1 MSELDRPSPQES
13 LTPDDFEAYRRIA
26 ETQQPP
32 AGYDVTRLVAMRLID
47 PDPYTAGR
55 YIPHDPRAA
64 AQSITTAAL
73 HSLSTIVHQLSQVPA
88 LERLADD
95 FDPHR
100 LYGGPGSEFLPSA
113 AQMNARVGEVCTAA
127 ADEICSI
134 QPSEPADRDPTIL
147 RLGVERTRSALLRG
161 VQVQSLYHRSA
172 HDHAQTRS
180 YVAAMMA
187 DGAEVRASSTPGPR
201 LVMVDRQH
209 LFIDNHVIE
218 GAEGNSGWHVFDR
231 AAVAWVRSLFD
242 LFWNT
247 AVRWQDIGDNASPL
261 SERQWRILRELAA
274 GYTQEQVGPRIKLSR
289 RAVDKEIA
297 FARDALS
304 FRTTFQ
310 LMAWYG
316 RAQGERQAHG

>member
-1 MSELDRPSPQES
+1 MSETDRPEIQEP
-13 LTPDDFEAYRRIA
+13 LTPQDFDAYRRIA

-32 AGYDVTRLVAMRLID
+32 AGYDVTRLVAMRLVD
-47 PDPYTAGR
+47 HDPYTPGR

-64 AQSITTAAL
+64 AQSITAAAL
-73 HSLSTIVHQLSQVPA
+73 DGLSAIVQRLNQVPA
-88 LERLADD
+88 LERLAAD

-113 AQMNARVGEVCTAA
+113 AQMNARVGEVCAAA

-134 QPSEPADRDPTIL
+134 QPGEPADRDPAIL
-147 RLGVERTRSALLRG
+147 RLGVERTRSALLRR
-161 VQVQSLYHRSA
+161 VRVHSLYHRSA
-172 HDHAQTRS
+172 HDHAQTRD
-180 YVAAMMA
+180 YVAAMTA
-187 DGAEVRASSTPGPR
+187 DGAEVRASNTPGPR

-209 LFIDNHVIE
+209 LFIDNHVID

-242 LFWNT
+242 LFWNM
-247 AVRWQDIGDNASPL
+247 AVRWQDIGANASPL
-261 SERQWRILRELAA
+261 SERQWRILRELSA

-297 FARDALS
+297 AAREALS

-316 RAQGERQAHG
+316 RAHRGGPAAG